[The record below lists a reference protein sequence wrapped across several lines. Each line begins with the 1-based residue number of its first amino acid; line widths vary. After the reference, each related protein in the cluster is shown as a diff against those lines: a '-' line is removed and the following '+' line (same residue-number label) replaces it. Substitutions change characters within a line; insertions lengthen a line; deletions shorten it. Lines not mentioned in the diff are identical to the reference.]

1 MDTEIITEEIFM
13 PPKPKITRDIL
24 LAGAL
29 DLVREQGVEAINARN
44 VAARLGCSTQPIF
57 SHFATMED
65 LKTAVHQEAEQLY
78 NTVMMASMQAGGE
91 DFLGMGMAYI
101 HFARTEPQLF
111 QLLFMSSSIV
121 QGDLAEM
128 AGTTQGDDQVIAFL
142 SSKTGLSLSE
152 SQKLYTALWFTV
164 HGIASLLA
172 TNGCSIDDLEAR
184 TILRHTFKGL
194 IYSLKQEREDN
205 RS

>member
-1 MDTEIITEEIFM
+1 M
-13 PPKPKITRDIL
+13 PPKPKITRESL
-24 LAGAL
+24 LDSAL
-29 DLVREQGVEAINARN
+29 GLVREQGMEAINARN
-44 VAARLGCSTQPIF
+44 LATRLGCSTQPIF

-65 LKTAVHQEAEQLY
+65 VRAAVYQEAEQLY
-78 NTVMMASMQAGGE
+78 NTVMMTSMQAGGE

-101 HFARTEPQLF
+101 LFARTEPQLF
-111 QLLFMSSSIV
+111 QLLFMSSAIV
-121 QGDLAEM
+121 QGDLTEM
-128 AGTTQGDDQVIAFL
+128 AGSTQGDDEVIAFL
-142 SSKTGLSLSE
+142 SSRTGLSSSE
-152 SQKLYTALWFTV
+152 CQRLYTALWFTV